1 MLLRHQIINKRTESL
16 RVSLQLHGRG
26 DWVGGRGVQ
35 DIRKSFLTFPSVEMS
50 QFRKTDFYFMFLFW
64 VLLPSIDQYTDIF
77 MIVKLLR
84 GPNPRQNVTSGNL

>member
-1 MLLRHQIINKRTESL
+1 
-16 RVSLQLHGRG
+16 
-26 DWVGGRGVQ
+26 
-35 DIRKSFLTFPSVEMS
+35 MS